1 MFIVDDSYDL
11 EAVNILAAHAQGID
25 PRVRDILE
33 EHWTGSRSL
42 DFLQGLVAGYA
53 NSHAAFT
60 QQPELAQEETLRPVS
75 TLAAFAAEKLLER
88 LDSLEDPDNVPDNP
102 SFPRPPLTG
111 LASDI

>member
-11 EAVNILAAHAQGID
+11 EAINILAAHARGID
-25 PRVRDILE
+25 PRVRNVLE

-42 DFLQGLVAGYA
+42 DFLHGLVVGYA

-75 TLAAFAAEKLLER
+75 TLAAFAAKKLLEH
-88 LDSLEDPDNVPDNP
+88 LDSLEAPDESPTAP
-102 SFPRPPLTG
+102 SQG
-111 LASDI
+111 